1 MKVINSFEWISS
13 SSDHQRSI
21 IFPGKSFLYNCLHR
35 NWIRAYSFSNLCLSC
50 VFSVNLYLKHYHPNL
65 VHPSSP
71 TFYSLPLTLVEQIL
85 TNFNTFHLFI
95 MSISTLQYF
104 IRYYRLLTNKYSI
117 NIYNGRNLLITKH
130 TGVALILSGSLALI
144 FGYNYIF
151 YAPKHSQTLILL
163 PLITLN
169 VVLLPMIDIFIF
181 IFIVICWII
190 DRYQSDTFSMDQ
202 QSSDDQCLTDNL
214 RSLVEKTRCI
224 KCYSKFLQL
233 NRNLLQDTDPYTKLH
248 SRFFSHTLISS
259 GRPSSITLPDQSR
272 KYSTVSYEH
281 ISIVSEQKHDRHQ
294 RNQSSRIRSSYP
306 CQNTRSFKMKKL
318 ARIQQDFLA
327 EQRNSTN
334 DLFFQTALIKLKE
347 NHSIC
352 HRCYRLLIIFLF
364 KYVLLTFPQHYIQM
378 IHFLRQFSQF
388 LRRSFPINTHSYIS
402 NDYHLTI
409 IRLLFLFARFGDSFL
424 LTHLTKYLRKYFP
437 CWCRF
442 NSKIFRQS
450 TPTER
455 VSHQILM
462 KNTESSTHERAS
474 GEETTN
480 GHEGTQ
486 QQQEYLQRISI
497 MKELSKR
504 RHRRF
509 HLRFQFVPLCSK
521 KQEKFFR
528 EHS

>member
-1 MKVINSFEWISS
+1 
-13 SSDHQRSI
+13 
-21 IFPGKSFLYNCLHR
+21 
-35 NWIRAYSFSNLCLSC
+35 
-50 VFSVNLYLKHYHPNL
+50 
-65 VHPSSP
+65 
-71 TFYSLPLTLVEQIL
+71 
-85 TNFNTFHLFI
+85 
-95 MSISTLQYF
+95 MSISILQYF

-151 YAPKHSQTLILL
+151 YAPKHPQTWILL

-169 VVLLPMIDIFIF
+169 SILLPLIDVFIF
-181 IFIVICWII
+181 IFIVICWFI
-190 DRYQSDTFSMDQ
+190 DRYQSNSLSIDHQT
-202 QSSDDQCLTDNL
+202 SDDQCLTDNL

-248 SRFFSHTLISS
+248 SRFFSHSLISS
-259 GRPSSITLPDQSR
+259 TRPSSITLPDQSR
-272 KYSTVSYEH
+272 KYSTISYEH
-281 ISIVSEQKHDRHQ
+281 IPNVPEQKHDRQQ
-294 RNQSSRIRSSYP
+294 RTQPSRLRASYP

-318 ARIQQDFLA
+318 ARIQQDFLG

-347 NHSIC
+347 HHSIC
-352 HRCYRLLIIFLF
+352 HRCYRYLLIFLL

-378 IHFLRQFSQF
+378 IYFLRQFSQF
-388 LRRSFPINTHSYIS
+388 LRRIFPLNTHPYVT
-402 NDYHLTI
+402 NDVHLTI
-409 IRLLFLFARFGDSFL
+409 IRLLFLFARFADSFL

-442 NSKIFRQS
+442 NSKIFRENH
-450 TPTER
+450 PTER
-455 VSHQILM
+455 ISHQILM
-462 KNTESSTHERAS
+462 KTTESSTQERTS
-474 GEETTN
+474 GEEIIN
-480 GHEGTQ
+480 GHDGIH
-486 QQQEYLQRISI
+486 QQEYLPQRISI
-497 MKELSKR
+497 SKEISR
-504 RHRRF
+504 RKHRRY

-528 EHS
+528 DHR